1 MMGLS
6 QLRIEL
12 VVATGIVGASL
23 IAATLSG
30 CQTDST
36 SSPGQGGLMSQFNRS
51 PNGQQPAAYG
61 QQSPYSSAN
70 GMAMAQ
76 NGAMQQNPSMSP
88 YAGMTPANGMS
99 SVGSLSP
106 SMSMAQ
112 TGYPDNRQ
120 AFMTEA
126 QRIGAQQGL
135 SAQDVVAMSRSGM
148 TDQQIAL
155 AVSQRGEALRS
166 TPGVGAYLAQ
176 NGVNPAVLNG
186 PGMSAG
192 SYPAFGPQPFPS
204 QMGFPT
210 SGQAATPQA
219 APQQYASAQ
228 YGSPQYTTQQ
238 YSGQPVAQMSY
249 QNAGQSAP
257 YAATPATGSF
267 PTASAETG
275 PAQGASYDSSSS
287 QGTAAGS
294 AFDQSASAGSP
305 AQSWR
310 PMAR

>member
-6 QLRIEL
+6 QLRVEL

-30 CQTDST
+30 CQTDT
-36 SSPGQGGLMSQFNRS
+36 MSSPGQGGLLSQFNRG

-61 QQSPYSSAN
+61 QQNPYAAAN
-70 GMAMAQ
+70 GTAMAQ

-88 YAGMTPANGMS
+88 YAGMQPANGMS
-99 SVGSLSP
+99 SVGGLSP
-106 SMSMAQ
+106 STSMAQ
-112 TGYPDNRQ
+112 AGYPDNRQ
-120 AFMTEA
+120 AFMTET
-126 QRIGAQQGL
+126 QRIGAQHGL
-135 SAQDVVAMSRSGM
+135 SAQDIVAMSRSGM

-155 AVSQRGEALRS
+155 AISQRGDTLRS

-186 PGMSAG
+186 PGMSAA
-192 SYPAFGPQPFPS
+192 SYPAFGAQPFSS
-204 QMGFPT
+204 QMGFPA
-210 SGQAATPQA
+210 SSQPAAPQV

-228 YGSPQYTTQQ
+228 NASPQYQTQQ
-238 YSGQPVAQMSY
+238 YASQPVTQMAY
-249 QNAGQSAP
+249 QTAGQSTP
-257 YAATPATGSF
+257 YTATSATGSF
-267 PTASAETG
+267 PTAQGDTG
-275 PAQGASYDSSSS
+275 PAQGTSYDSSSS
-287 QGTAAGS
+287 QGTATGS
-294 AFDQSASAGSP
+294 PFDQSAAAGAP